1 MSNNVF
7 YIVVKPRNSN
17 NVTVVD
23 ISYNNIDDKYDYN
36 VIIDHDY
43 EKKDEAIESA
53 IRYARSNKLN
63 YIDFESRYC

>member
-23 ISYNNIDDKYDYN
+23 ISYNNIDDKHDHN

-53 IRYARSNKLN
+53 IRYARSKKLN
-63 YIDFESRYC
+63 YIGFESRYC